1 MAPAGLLRPL
11 RIPYHPYSYIV
22 PDFVTGLPTSNGHT
36 LFHSPAK
43 TSICQ
48 KSHRTYNSSRFQALG
63 IPKHIVYNRGPFC
76 RLVGAAPNLFSE
88 FHSSA
93 TARQKTAEKNCPG
106 WSTPITPKFHHLLV
120 CIPSSDAWG
129 INRPCFCLRR
139 LAFHLP
145 KVSAIIAERS
155 GCKLQ
160 WLYNGSAKVTRD
172 KLTAGAPRQV
182 QSGTKVMLSIQ
193 DSHKL
198 SPHYIGP
205 FTITKIVKP
214 STVKLLLPSTMR
226 RINPSVFRV
235 PVTPSGLML
244 INIYQVNIW
253 LL

>member
-1 MAPAGLLRPL
+1 MPPALWRHETSVEETNMSTWPQRASLDLCVSRTILILTLYQISSQGYLLPTATPYFIPL
-11 RIPYHPYSYIV
+11 PKRLSAKNPTELIIV
-22 PDFVTGLPTSNGHT
+22 PVFKLH
-36 LFHSPAK
+36 
-43 TSICQ
+43 
-48 KSHRTYNSSRFQALG
+48 G

-160 WLYNGSAKVTRD
+160 
-172 KLTAGAPRQV
+172 
-182 QSGTKVMLSIQ
+182 
-193 DSHKL
+193 
-198 SPHYIGP
+198 
-205 FTITKIVKP
+205 
-214 STVKLLLPSTMR
+214 
-226 RINPSVFRV
+226 
-235 PVTPSGLML
+235 
-244 INIYQVNIW
+244 
-253 LL
+253 